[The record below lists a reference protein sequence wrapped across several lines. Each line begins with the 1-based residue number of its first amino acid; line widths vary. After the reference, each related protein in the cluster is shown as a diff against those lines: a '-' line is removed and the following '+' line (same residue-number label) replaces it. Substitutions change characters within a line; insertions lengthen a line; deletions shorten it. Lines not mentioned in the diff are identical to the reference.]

1 MGQSLLRLS
10 LALSAGITP
19 FALLAADDPSP
30 RSLDPRLQIQ
40 LFAESPRI
48 VTPTGIDVDHRGR
61 VWVIESNT
69 HFPPEGYSG
78 HSSDRVLVMSGTAR
92 AEEIATFTD
101 GLTHAMSIAVRPTG
115 AVYVATRRD
124 VFVYYDDDGDLKAD
138 RKEQILRLETDAD
151 YPHNA
156 LAGFAFD
163 ALGAMYV
170 GLGEN
175 LGEKYTLFGSDGTAW
190 TGGGEGG
197 SLFRCRLDGSH
208 LTRWATGF
216 WNPHASC
223 VDAFGRFFTVDNDP
237 DSRPPCRLLHAIP
250 GGDFGYRFRN
260 GRKGLHPFTAWNGEI
275 PGTLPMVAGTGE
287 APSGI
292 VAYESD
298 QLPNEY
304 VGNLL
309 VTSWGDHRI
318 DRFRLETQGASI
330 TSRAEPLIVGG
341 TNFRPVGLAVA
352 PDGSLFCTDWV
363 LEDYKLH
370 GQGRVWRISAVDAP
384 QRESLDVGAI
394 SSERSLEQLKD
405 HLNSPRLDTRR
416 EAAATMR
423 QTPEGL
429 RLLLNIAGDVQVT
442 ERVRIEAVWAL
453 LNERARDRDDPV
465 GEFGPWSDFAKIAP
479 DLGFVASVLTPAGT
493 PRGRLHEAF
502 QVEIPRDEALVDR
515 LANNTDSYIFSALLT
530 SLVQHNDIEAIAQG
544 FFATAD
550 ASSARRLLFL
560 LAARQKDFQQTEI
573 VERGLADGDAS
584 IRRAAIQWVAEEGLE
599 QFRPQLEGLLRDG
612 GITNDLFLATMAALE
627 MLDGANPQETDK
639 TPAKERL
646 MAVVTDETRSPVLRA
661 RALRMLPP
669 GEKGLTISLLS
680 SFTQSENPALR
691 LEAVRTLQHWPDTAA
706 TEPLAAVATNASCDV
721 ELRAEAIAG
730 LANRAGTGPDDG
742 TSFQVLIRLLDFDEP
757 VLQRE
762 SLRSLR
768 SVIRSKPRIKR
779 AALALSEPWKNAYR
793 VGKHHREL
801 ADQLAL
807 AMHEPGRELP
817 AHVSAVMSTRPTTL
831 DGWLAQLSERG
842 DRAAGRR
849 LFFHANSTGCYR
861 CHTVNG
867 RGGAVGP
874 DLSVVARSMNREK
887 LAISILQPSKEIAP
901 QYVTWTVVTT
911 SGRIYEGLILGE
923 TDNGQLRLGTAE
935 ATVIELDKDEIEE
948 RAPRNISIM
957 PKDLIERLTI
967 AEFCDLLA
975 FLESLK

>member
-1 MGQSLLRLS
+1 M
-10 LALSAGITP
+10 IP
-19 FALLAADDPSP
+19 FAASAADDPSP

-40 LFAESPRI
+40 LFVESPRI

-78 HSSDRVLVMSGTAR
+78 HSSDRVLVMTGKAR
-92 AEEIATFTD
+92 AEEIVTFTD
-101 GLTHAMSIAVRPTG
+101 GLTHAMSIAVRPAGTI
-115 AVYVATRRD
+115 YVATRRD
-124 VFVYYDDDGDLKAD
+124 VFLYYDEDGDLKPD
-138 RKEQILRLETDAD
+138 RREQILRLETEAD

-163 ALGAMYV
+163 ALGGIYV

-175 LGEKYTLFGSDGTAW
+175 LGEKYTLFGSDGTTW

-197 SLFRCRLDGSH
+197 SLFRCRADGSH
-208 LTRWATGF
+208 LSRWATGF

-223 VDAFGRFFTVDNDP
+223 IDAFGRFFTVDNDP

-292 VAYESD
+292 IAYEAD
-298 QLPNEY
+298 QLPPEY

-318 DRFRLETQGASI
+318 DRFRLESQGASI

-352 PDGSLFCTDWV
+352 PDGSLYCTDWV

-370 GQGRVWRISAVDAP
+370 GQGRLWRISTVDSP
-384 QRESLDVGAI
+384 QREFLDVTAI
-394 SSERSLEQLKD
+394 SSETSLEQLKD
-405 HLNSPRLDTRR
+405 HLDSPRLEIRR

-423 QTPEGL
+423 LSPEGL
-429 RLLLNIAGDVQVT
+429 RLLLNVAADKQET
-442 ERVRIEAVWAL
+442 ERVRIDAVWAL
-453 LNERARDRDDPV
+453 LNDRARDRDNPI
-465 GEFGPWSDFAKIAP
+465 GKFGPWSDFAKIAP
-479 DLGFVASVLTPAGT
+479 DLEFVASVLTPPGT
-493 PRGRLHEAF
+493 PRGQLAEAF
-502 QVEIPRDEALVDR
+502 QVQFPRDGALVDR
-515 LANNTDSYIFSALLT
+515 LADNTDPYIFSALLT
-530 SLVQHNDIEAIAQG
+530 RLVQDSSTEAIASA
-544 FFATAD
+544 FFAAAG
-550 ASSARRLLFL
+550 ASPARRVLFL
-560 LAARQKDFQQTEI
+560 LAARQKDPQQTAIIEW
-573 VERGLADGDAS
+573 GLADGDAS

-599 QFRPQLEGLLRDG
+599 AFRPQLEDVLRDG
-612 GITNDLFLATMAALE
+612 GITNDLFLAAMAALE
-627 MLDGANPQETDK
+627 MLDGRNPQETDK
-639 TPAKERL
+639 TPASERL
-646 MAVVTDETRSPVLRA
+646 TAVVTDETRPPGLRA

-669 GEKGLTISLLS
+669 GEKGLTIPLLS
-680 SFTQSENPALR
+680 RLAQSKNPTLQ
-691 LEAVRTLQHWPDTAA
+691 LEAVRTLQHWPDAA
-706 TEPLAAVATNASCDV
+706 AAEPLAAVATNTNCDV

-730 LANRAGTGPDDG
+730 LANSASMGPDDEA
-742 TSFQVLIRLLDFDEP
+742 SLQVLIDLLDFDEP

-768 SVIRSKPRIKR
+768 TVIRRKPWIKQ
-779 AALALSEPWKNAYR
+779 AALALSKPWKNAYR

-807 AMHEPGRELP
+807 ALDEPGRELP
-817 AHVSAVMSTRPTTL
+817 AHVSAVMSARPATL
-831 DGWLAQLSERG
+831 DDWLAQLGRRG

-849 LFFHANSTGCYR
+849 VFFHTNSTGCYR

-901 QYVTWTVVTT
+901 QYVTWKVVTT
-911 SGRIYEGLILGE
+911 SGKVYEGLILGE
-923 TDNGQLRLGTAE
+923 TDNGQLRLGTAD
-935 ATVIELDKDEIEE
+935 ATVLQLDKDEIEE

-957 PKDLIERLTI
+957 PTDLIERLTI
-967 AEFCDLLA
+967 GEFCDLLT